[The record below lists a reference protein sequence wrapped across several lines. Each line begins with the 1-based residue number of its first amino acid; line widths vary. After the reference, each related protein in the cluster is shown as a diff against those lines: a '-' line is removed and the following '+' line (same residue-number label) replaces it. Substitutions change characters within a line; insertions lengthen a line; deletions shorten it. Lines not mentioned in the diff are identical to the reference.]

1 MNNFDEINY
10 CLHEQHSEQNR
21 DLREAHIKSLYEME
35 KLKRVQELRI
45 DESSRRI
52 LFENQ
57 DTLMNSRP
65 KFWNYR
71 MKMQLIV

>member
-1 MNNFDEINY
+1 MNNFDKINY
-10 CLHEQHSEQNR
+10 CLHEQYSEQNR

-35 KLKRVQELRI
+35 ELKTVQELRI
-45 DESSRRI
+45 DESSRRRLI
-52 LFENQ
+52 ENQ

-71 MKMQLIV
+71 MKMKLIV